1 MMPLYVLR
9 LRLRAVLAGACC
21 LLVLGADMTARAE
34 TFRLEEATIA
44 DAQRALRAGAI
55 SSVELTTLYL
65 NRILAYDRNG
75 IRLNALVVM
84 NPQVLEEAAAA
95 DRDRA
100 NGVDRP
106 LLGIPFTVKDSYK
119 VKGLTVAAG
128 SPAFATLIADEDA
141 FVVARLRAAGGVLI
155 GKTNMPPLA
164 DGGMQ
169 RGLYGRAESPY
180 NAEYLTAAWGS
191 GSSNG
196 SGTATAANF
205 AMFGMGEETV
215 SSGRS
220 PSSNNALVAYTP
232 SRGLISIRG
241 NWPLYPLRDVI
252 VPMTRSVPDLLAL
265 LNVLMVEDPIT
276 RGDLWRDQRIVDLP
290 KPGAI
295 RPERFETLA
304 SPAALKGK
312 RIGVPTLYLG
322 AGDAGGTP
330 IQVRASIAALWN
342 KAGHDLESLGAEV
355 VPVDF
360 PLMRAYE
367 KVPGA
372 DNPIVTSGLIPAE
385 WWADYSN
392 WESYNNCLEFKYLNP
407 YSWEQFLADNHD
419 PNYPSWR
426 VVDPAKVFPNPP
438 GTVEDRRHIPS
449 DNWEQAKRIIEAG
462 VQPYDSL
469 PRFRDALAGIERT
482 RKVEF
487 EEWLRAQHLD
497 LLAFPANADVGLAN
511 SDVDDKAYDLAQR
524 NGVVYS
530 NTNWMLRHL
539 GIPSV
544 SVPMG
549 LMADIGMPVNL
560 MFIGPAYGDTQ
571 LLSAAYAYEQATH
584 NRRAPP
590 RTPALAGEVIEY
602 DPARVVAPAAR
613 MDKTPPSI
621 GVAEVRRS
629 SDPRSAWS
637 LKGTVED
644 ADGVARV
651 RVYVNGHQI
660 HDGPSASWQA
670 HVAAREL
677 EAWGPLGS
685 GQAAVT
691 VLAADRSG
699 NTSARVQMV
708 DLR

>member
-1 MMPLYVLR
+1 MGP
-9 LRLRAVLAGACC
+9 A
-21 LLVLGADMTARAE
+21 MTGRAE

-44 DAQRALRAGAI
+44 DAQKALRAGAI

-65 NRILAYDRNG
+65 NRIWAYDRNG
-75 IRLNALVVM
+75 IHLNSLVVM
-84 NPQVLEEAAAA
+84 NPKVLEEAAAA

-128 SPAFATLIADEDA
+128 SPAFANLIADEDA
-141 FVVARLRAAGGVLI
+141 FVVARVREAGGVLI

-205 AMFGMGEETV
+205 AMFGLGEETV

-220 PSSNNALVAYTP
+220 PSSNNGLVAYTP

-276 RGDLWRDQRIVDLP
+276 RGDLWRDQHVVDIP
-290 KPGAI
+290 KPQSI
-295 RPERFETLA
+295 RPDQFEMLA
-304 SPAALKGK
+304 SASALKGK
-312 RIGVPTLYLG
+312 RIGVPTLYIG
-322 AGDAGGTP
+322 ADVSSP
-330 IQVRASIAALWN
+330 IKVRPSILRLWKKAAR
-342 KAGHDLESLGAEV
+342 DLSKLGAEV
-355 VPVDF
+355 IPVDF
-360 PLMRAYE
+360 ALMSAYE
-367 KVPGA
+367 KEPA
-372 DNPIVTSGLIPAE
+372 AENPIVMSGLIPAE
-385 WWADYSN
+385 WWADYN
-392 WESYNNCLEFKYLNP
+392 NLDSYNNCLEFKYLNP
-407 YSWEQFLADNHD
+407 YSWERFVADNHD

-426 VVDPAKVFPNPP
+426 VIDPAQVFPNPP

-449 DNWEQAKRIIEAG
+449 DNWEQAKKIIEAG
-462 VQPYDSL
+462 IQPYESL
-469 PRFRDALAGIERT
+469 PRFGEALLGIERT

-487 EEWLRAQHLD
+487 EQWMRTRRLD
-497 LLAFPANADVGLAN
+497 LLAFPANADVGRAN
-511 SDVDDKAYDLAQR
+511 ADVDDQAYDLAQR

-549 LMADIGMPVNL
+549 LMDDIGMPVNL
-560 MFIGPAYGDTQ
+560 TLIGPAYSDSQ
-571 LLSAAYAYEQATH
+571 LLSAAYAYEHATR
-584 NRRAPP
+584 NRRGPG
-590 RTPALAGEVIEY
+590 RTPALAGEVISY
-602 DPARVVAPAAR
+602 DPAQAVAPASR
-613 MDKTPPSI
+613 IDKTPPSI
-621 GVAEVRRS
+621 SVPQIVPN
-629 SDPRSAWS
+629 SDPNIA
-637 LKGTVED
+637 LTVKGSVED

-651 RVYVNGHQI
+651 RVYLNGHQI
-660 HDGPSASWQA
+660 YDGRSASWQA
-670 HVAAREL
+670 LVSAGDLRTWCAPEF
-677 EAWGPLGS
+677 A
-685 GQAAVT
+685 QAALT
-691 VLAADRSG
+691 VLAADRAG
-699 NTSARVQMV
+699 NTSARIQMV
-708 DLR
+708 DLRRADQSD